1 MLFRELWHAR
11 CGGCA
16 HMNPSSPRRH
26 GSQMNHDPSM
36 QKVAAL
42 SDFDTQP
49 MKCVEIG
56 DTPILLI
63 RSGEH
68 IRGYQAKCPH
78 AGAPLEEGALCNGR
92 LVCPWHKGTFEID
105 SGAIVEPPPLMPLKR
120 YPVTIDGDNVLAS
133 PTPLDESAARD
144 TSAVRDTRTF
154 AIVGAG
160 AAGATACS
168 TLRQAGFTGRIVL
181 IEREPRTPYDRTSLS
196 KFVPAGEMSPDEVP
210 MLLPD
215 DFFERK
221 SIDVIQAEVATLD
234 AGAKRIDI
242 GSAPSIHYDAALVA
256 CGGIPKRPSLQ
267 GGEDEGVAEFV
278 RLLRGRDDARGLV
291 DTATPKSHALVLG
304 ASFIGLEVAAGLRNR
319 DVAVTVVSPGKVPF
333 EKQFGPEI
341 ARLVAGLHEAHG
353 VQFRMGRHAVAVKR
367 NEEGTGER
375 LCVTLDD
382 GATVMCDFIVA
393 GLGIEL
399 PTDFVTGVERN
410 EDGSLDVD
418 ASMRV
423 ADGLFAA
430 GDIARFEL
438 PIEPYGRI
446 RVEHWRVAQQHARIA
461 AHAMLGSPRN
471 EPFVPFFWTFHYDK
485 TIEYLGHARQWD
497 QTVFIGEPE
506 KFEFIALFGEEG
518 KLVAAVGCE
527 RNRQMGALAEA
538 MRQRLQIDDAKRIV
552 EAY

>member
-1 MLFRELWHAR
+1 
-11 CGGCA
+11 
-16 HMNPSSPRRH
+16 
-26 GSQMNHDPSM
+26 M

-42 SDFDTQP
+42 SDFDAQP

-63 RSGEH
+63 RSGETIH
-68 IRGYQAKCPH
+68 GYQAKCPH

-92 LVCPWHKGTFEID
+92 LVCPWHKGTFEIE

-120 YPVTIDGDNVLAS
+120 YPVKIDGDNVLAS
-133 PTPLDESAARD
+133 ATPLDDSPARD
-144 TSAVRDTRTF
+144 SSAQPDTRTF
-154 AIVGAG
+154 AIIGAG
-160 AAGATACS
+160 AAGAAACS

-196 KFVPAGEMSPDEVP
+196 KFVPSGEMSPDEVP
-210 MLLPD
+210 ALLPD
-215 DFFERK
+215 DFFERE

-267 GGEDEGVAEFV
+267 AGEAEGVAEFI
-278 RLLRGRDDARGLV
+278 RLLRGRDDARGLLE
-291 DTATPKSHALVLG
+291 TATPKSHALVLG
-304 ASFIGLEVAAGLRNR
+304 ASFIGLEVAAALRGR
-319 DVAVTVVSPGKVPF
+319 DVAVTVVSPGNVPF
-333 EKQFGPEI
+333 EKQFGPQI
-341 ARLVAGLHEAHG
+341 ARLVMGLHESHG

-367 NEEGTGER
+367 NDEMSDAR

-382 GATVMCDFIVA
+382 GATVDCDFVVA
-393 GLGIEL
+393 GLGIHL
-399 PTDFVTGVERN
+399 PTDFVAGVERN

-430 GDIARFEL
+430 GDIARFDL
-438 PIEPYGRI
+438 PIEPGGRI
-446 RVEHWRVAQQHARIA
+446 RVEHWRLAQQHARIA
-461 AHAMLGSPRN
+461 AHAMLGSSRN
-471 EPFVPFFWTFHYDK
+471 EPFVPFFWTYHFDK

-497 QTVFIGEPE
+497 QTVFTGSPE
-506 KFEFIALFGEEG
+506 KFEFIALFGDKG

-538 MRQRLQIDDAKRIV
+538 MRETLSVEDALKIA
-552 EAY
+552 EGS